1 MLRFLLVGGNF
12 GNKGAQSM
20 LFTCINEFSK
30 RFPGSECYFCTSETL
45 KDYKNYRFN
54 YVHIGNHSLE
64 FERGDY
70 RFLPKMILKGI
81 VRKISGNG
89 NRILEELELGR
100 IISSIDM
107 IVDISGFAL
116 SSDFGTGIPG
126 TYFSWFEIA
135 CRRGIPLVLM
145 PQSFGP
151 FDYRENQEKIDHLA
165 NKYLNYATLVF
176 AREEKSY
183 KSVKD
188 RFDPRGL
195 RYCPDSVLVGEFPD
209 SPDKVFKESRMNIPD
224 LDGEGWVGVIPN
236 KRTTE
241 KGIGW
246 EAVLNRYIAAIRHLR
261 KIEKRV
267 CVLTHS
273 AEDIDICRSLEKA
286 LEDGVQDIRFIYNDL
301 SCFEYD
307 ALCRKFDFIVSSRY
321 HSIIHAYRHTVP
333 VIALAWAEKYRALA
347 TLFGQEKYVLDI
359 TCERE
364 DVDDEIRS
372 MIDDMTECNSCNK
385 ENVSESLVNIR
396 RKYNCFAE
404 MKALIESSLK

>member
-1 MLRFLLVGGNF
+1 
-12 GNKGAQSM
+12 M

-45 KDYKNYRFN
+45 NDYKNFRFN

-70 RFLPKMILKGI
+70 RFLPKMIIKGI

-116 SSDFGTGIPG
+116 SSDFGTGVPE
-126 TYFSWFEIA
+126 TYFSWFETA
-135 CRRGIPLVLM
+135 YRRDIPLILM

-151 FDYRENQEKIDHLA
+151 FDYGENQEKIDHLA
-165 NKYLNYATLVF
+165 NKYLNYAALVF

-209 SPDKVFKESRMNIPD
+209 SPDKVFKESKMNIPV
-224 LDGEGWVGVIPN
+224 LEGKGWAGVIPN

-241 KGIGW
+241 KGIGR
-246 EAVLNRYIAAIRHLR
+246 EAVLNRYIAAIKHL
-261 KIEKRV
+261 KKRGKKV

-286 LEDGVQDIRFIYNDL
+286 LGDDAQGIRFIYNDL

-321 HSIIHAYRHTVP
+321 HSIIHAYRNSVP

-359 TCERE
+359 TCAGEN
-364 DVDDEIRS
+364 VDDEIRN
-372 MIDDMTECNSCNK
+372 MIDDMAERNSCNK
-385 ENVSESLVNIR
+385 QTVSGSLVDIR

-404 MKALIESSLK
+404 MGELVENSLK